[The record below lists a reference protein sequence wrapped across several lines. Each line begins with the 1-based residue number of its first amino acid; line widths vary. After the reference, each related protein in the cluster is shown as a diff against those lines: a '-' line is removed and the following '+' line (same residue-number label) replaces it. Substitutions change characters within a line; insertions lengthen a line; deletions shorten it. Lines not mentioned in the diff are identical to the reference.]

1 MAVEEKL
8 LNKISNLMKRAA
20 EADDEEGQ
28 SSIVLAQRLM
38 TKHNISASQIEA
50 FESESEIHLANR
62 KFGRVL
68 WWHKQ
73 LAIVISKAFRC
84 QAIMCGSSL
93 QFVGLNEDSEIAKE
107 VFEGALEHIKYRKSQ
122 MFYATKEEKNSYVIG
137 FIEGLKDKLEKQA
150 EQLSQESY
158 ALAILVPAEVTD
170 YVTTNT
176 SGSKE
181 VSFPSSFDAASYLN
195 GLDEG
200 SSAEIITSRLVR

>member
-1 MAVEEKL
+1 MVEEKL

-38 TKHNISASQIEA
+38 AKHNISASQIEA
-50 FESESEIHLANR
+50 FESKSEIHLANR

-73 LAIVISKAFRC
+73 LAIVIAKAFRC
-84 QAIMCGSSL
+84 QAIMCGTSL

-170 YVTTNT
+170 YVTTNA

>member
-1 MAVEEKL
+1 MVEEKL

-38 TKHNISASQIEA
+38 AKHNISISEVQA
-50 FESESEIHLANR
+50 FDMKSEIKLAYHE
-62 KFGRVL
+62 FGRIF

-84 QAIMCGSSL
+84 QAIVSGSYYL
-93 QFVGLNEDSEIAKE
+93 KFVGLNEDAEIAKE

-122 MFYATKEEKNSYVIG
+122 MHYASKEEKNSYVQG
-137 FIEGLKDKLEKQA
+137 FILGLKQKLDAQA
-150 EQLSQESY
+150 QQIAAESN
-158 ALAILVPAEVTD
+158 ALAVLVPAEVTD

-176 SGSKE
+176 NGTASSDC
-181 VSFPSSFDAASYLN
+181 PSDFDAMSYLN

-200 SSAEIITSRLVR
+200 SRAQIQASRIIS

>member
-1 MAVEEKL
+1 MVEEKL
-8 LNKISNLMKRAA
+8 LSKISNLMKRAA

-38 TKHNISASQIEA
+38 AKHNISAYQVEA
-50 FESESEIHLANR
+50 FESKSEIHLADR

-93 QFVGLNEDSEIAKE
+93 RFVGLNEDSEIAKE

-158 ALAILVPAEVTD
+158 ALSILVPAEVTD

-176 SGSKE
+176 SGSKK
-181 VSFPSSFDAASYLN
+181 VSFPSSFDAASYLS